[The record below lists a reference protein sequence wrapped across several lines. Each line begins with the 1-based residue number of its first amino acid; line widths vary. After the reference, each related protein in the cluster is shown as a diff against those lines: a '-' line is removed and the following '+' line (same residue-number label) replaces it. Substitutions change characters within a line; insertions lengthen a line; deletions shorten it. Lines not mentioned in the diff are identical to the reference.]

1 MFPIAELYPVLTEH
15 YVDIPE
21 VQQGIVRIAWNHCVG
36 ESLRKVSEPA
46 FFQDGVLTVR
56 VSQAQ
61 WQQTLI
67 SMKRE
72 IIAKINRYL
81 RRPLVNELKIQ
92 LRSS

>member
-15 YVDIPE
+15 YADIPE

-36 ESLRKVSEPA
+36 ENLRKVSEPA
-46 FFQDGVLTVR
+46 YFQDGVLTVS
-56 VSQAQ
+56 VNQSQ

-67 SMKRE
+67 SMKTE

-81 RRPLVNELKIQ
+81 RRPLVSELKIQ
-92 LRSS
+92 LRTV